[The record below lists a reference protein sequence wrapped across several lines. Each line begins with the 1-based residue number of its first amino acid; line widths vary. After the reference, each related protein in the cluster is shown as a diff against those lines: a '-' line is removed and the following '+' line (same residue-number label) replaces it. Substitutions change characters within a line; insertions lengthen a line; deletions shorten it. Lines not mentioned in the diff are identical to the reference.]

1 MGTSRFPK
9 FNYRVMVGFLQIS
22 VKNVINARYYCKFVQ
37 QQEFS
42 IFKAATWSD
51 AQDSLKD
58 YFVRLF
64 DICQHFQHKPWA
76 QKNSSG

>member
-1 MGTSRFPK
+1 MLGI
-9 FNYRVMVGFLQIS
+9 VVFLSKI
-22 VKNVINARYYCKFVQ
+22 VQ

-42 IFKAATWSD
+42 IFKAATWSV

-58 YFVRLF
+58 YFARLF
-64 DICQHFQHKPWA
+64 DICQHFQHKPSA